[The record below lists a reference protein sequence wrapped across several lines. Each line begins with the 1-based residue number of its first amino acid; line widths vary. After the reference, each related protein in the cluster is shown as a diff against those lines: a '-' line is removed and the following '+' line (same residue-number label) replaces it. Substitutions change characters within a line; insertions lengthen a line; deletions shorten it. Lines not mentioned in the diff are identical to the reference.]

1 MILAE
6 LLSTPLSSRWIVN
19 YHEHDSLLENRPEE
33 NLSEDERKAAW
44 EEYEREKLG
53 IYIGSLMPP
62 GNFPPSGNFA
72 HSTNYAQSLM
82 GPNVAAGSQISV
94 RRVVP
99 YIPPP
104 RTNVTIGPVKTRV
117 VFDPEFG
124 DKPVST
130 VLTSDE
136 LHAAS

>member
-1 MILAE
+1 
-6 LLSTPLSSRWIVN
+6 LSSSSTSQWIVN

-53 IYIGSLMPP
+53 IYIGSLISPSLSA
-62 GNFPPSGNFA
+62 GNFS
-72 HSTNYAQSLM
+72 HSTDYMQSTLL
-82 GPNVAAGSQISV
+82 PRSAAPGSQITV
-94 RRVVP
+94 RHVIP

-104 RTNVTIGPVKTRV
+104 RTNITIGPMKMRV
-117 VFDPEFG
+117 IHDPEYG

-130 VLTSDE
+130 VLTGDE
-136 LHAAS
+136 LQTASK

>member
-1 MILAE
+1 MSTS
-6 LLSTPLSSRWIVN
+6 LSHRWIVN

-53 IYIGSLMPP
+53 IYIGSLIPP
-62 GNFPPSGNFA
+62 GNFP
-72 HSTNYAQSLM
+72 HSTNYTQSLM
-82 GPNVAAGSQISV
+82 APNVTAGSQISV

-104 RTNVTIGPVKTRV
+104 RTNVTIAPVRTRIV
-117 VFDPEFG
+117 MDPEFG

-130 VLTSDE
+130 VLTGDE
-136 LHAAS
+136 LHMASK

>member
-1 MILAE
+1 VILAE
-6 LLSTPLSSRWIVN
+6 LLSTSSSSRWVVN

-53 IYIGSLMPP
+53 VYMGSLIPP
-62 GNFPPSGNFA
+62 GNFPY
-72 HSTNYAQSLM
+72 STNYTMAPRM
-82 GPNVAAGSQISV
+82 ATAGSQIAM

-99 YIPPP
+99 YIPPAK
-104 RTNVTIGPVKTRV
+104 TIPVNLNPQRL
-117 VFDPEFG
+117 VFDPIE
-124 DKPVST
+124 KPVST
-130 VLTSDE
+130 LLTADE